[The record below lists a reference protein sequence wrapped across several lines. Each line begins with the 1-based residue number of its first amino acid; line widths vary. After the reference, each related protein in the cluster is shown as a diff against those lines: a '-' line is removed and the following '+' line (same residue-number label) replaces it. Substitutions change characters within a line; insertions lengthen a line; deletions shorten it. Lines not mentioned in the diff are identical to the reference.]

1 MSSLHVGDL
10 YKKIGSNSK
19 ECVIKGILPADG
31 LIHLQTKGGRFFI
44 ATSMFLLAY
53 ERVGSVMADSG
64 GDYDWYF
71 GDSGYS
77 FDKGGSNRE
86 EDRSTGWPCGGSS
99 HVFPNTG
106 MKKSWCKW
114 CGEEGEF
121 MVATGKYEAVT
132 KPK

>member
-1 MSSLHVGDL
+1 MTCVKTEWMRLIIPMHGL
-10 YKKIGSNSK
+10 KQGTGIIWNNS
-19 ECVIKGILPADG
+19 
-31 LIHLQTKGGRFFI
+31 
-44 ATSMFLLAY
+44 
-53 ERVGSVMADSG
+53 

-86 EDRSTGWPCGGSS
+86 EERSTGWPCGGSS
-99 HVFPNTG
+99 HVFPDTG

-121 MVATGKYEAVT
+121 MVTTGKYEAKAKSV
-132 KPK
+132 